1 MTNSK
6 RTIFQSRMNMT
17 FMHGIWSSLPL
28 HHIQLPFY
36 RPLMYLLILSRM
48 DSSIHDILFLLRR
61 DCEQARYKSCE
72 INIYQAYVHSLI
84 SFMLILFPNLVSS
97 LLLDSKGSS
106 FMTQR
111 TEWWDKE
118 RRWQTADSELAICF
132 LSHWNLRTKRIN
144 LSSRWKGDPFLSFP
158 TPFHPS
164 ILVIFNFFKNK
175 YPILFCF
182 FKNSL
187 HLCISIS
194 LSSSLSISNLHT
206 PNSPFS
212 SLLTQKNKYNTIL

>member
-1 MTNSK
+1 MMNSK

-17 FMHGIWSSLPL
+17 FMHGIWSSLSL

-36 RPLMYLLILSRM
+36 RPLMYFLMFSRM

-118 RRWQTADSELAICF
+118 RLWQTADSELAICF

-144 LSSRWKGDPFLSFP
+144 LSSRWKGNPFLSFP

-164 ILVIFNFFKNK
+164 ILVILKLFNTN
-175 YPILFCF
+175 IQFCF
-182 FKNSL
+182 VSL
-187 HLCISIS
+187 KIHFI
-194 LSSSLSISNLHT
+194 
-206 PNSPFS
+206 FA
-212 SLLTQKNKYNTIL
+212 